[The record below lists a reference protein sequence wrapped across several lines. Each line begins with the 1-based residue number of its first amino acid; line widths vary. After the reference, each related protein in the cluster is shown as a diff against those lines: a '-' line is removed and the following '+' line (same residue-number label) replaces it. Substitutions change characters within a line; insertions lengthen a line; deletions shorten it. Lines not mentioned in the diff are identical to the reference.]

1 MASYGTSILP
11 YLPSRYTTIN
21 ASVDNGKY
29 VLGANGKISCQFN
42 QTDIGKVPK
51 TLIVHAITD
60 RPVDMYEPADYIRIE
75 ARTGA
80 SIKAYT
86 LFPCYM
92 INGVFSAELTF
103 DSEVYEYFTVDI
115 YSKTGITYTTL
126 ELRPELDSDLSTVID
141 GVEQSLPKL
150 LSDYNKGTTTVMQRQ
165 KTIAMITCYLENATD
180 LQGHLEVAYSITE
193 PCKLTLRFF
202 DNGAE
207 ELFAPLEYD
216 LSSARGNVGIP
227 HAYLNRSAGIHSIW
241 VTAQV
246 SAGVLSIRPR
256 GTLFTID
263 GGYMARRLVDI
274 AGDVQD
280 ISIRQLSED
289 FGPDQ
294 VWVVGLD
301 NDVATVR
308 SAAYSIESSYSFE
321 PQYTL
326 GNATM
331 ATIEFDGNWVRREAS
346 DIFTLETEEFP
357 WVFWVDTN
365 EDLYA
370 QKGTDASTLMLLA
383 SGVKYI
389 SAVRGYKSTI
399 YKDKD
404 QGLVVAYVAGEDRG
418 VYYRAFAYSDNGYIW
433 GTPYQLEC
441 NTGATSVAVSRLNDY
456 RLCFAVSYADESI
469 MLITDRTYVA
479 QSIAPEYVRLN
490 VHDQVSCI
498 TSISISDPEISKS
511 FTYKAVA
518 QEGLQTAIVECNRP
532 LFVLGAKEDLIKH
545 VKITGTNATLESI
558 SVTGNIIEISFDK
571 MVTGTVT
578 LSFDYFLQQ
587 CIGSSHIPLPGAV
600 SVVFNYYVY
609 ASSTEHVGLLIS
621 DEVVTLQNKWSERLT
636 AQLSENAKVK
646 VSGDVVSI
654 THYTIGKEYASC
666 AEHLGL
672 SVYGEVC
679 TITQTGTGS
688 SPI

>member
-1 MASYGTSILP
+1 MASYGASILP
-11 YLPSRYTTIN
+11 YLPSRYTTVN
-21 ASVDNGKY
+21 ASVEGGKY
-29 VLGANGKISCQFN
+29 TIGANGKISCQFN
-42 QTDIGKVPK
+42 QTDIGKVPS
-51 TLIVHAITD
+51 TLMVYAVTD
-60 RPVDMYEPADYIRIE
+60 NSVDSYEPTDYIRIE
-75 ARTGA
+75 AKTGA
-80 SIKAYT
+80 SVNAYT
-86 LFPCYM
+86 IFPCYTD
-92 INGVFSAELTF
+92 NGVFSTELKFDAE
-103 DSEVYEYFTVDI
+103 SYEYFTVDL
-115 YSKTGITYTTL
+115 YSATGITYTTL
-126 ELRPELDSDLSTVID
+126 ELRPELDSDISTVID

-227 HAYLNRSAGIHSIW
+227 HAYLNRPAGIHSIW

-308 SAAYSIESSYSFE
+308 STAYSIESSYSFE

-331 ATIEFDGNWVRREAS
+331 AAIEFDGNWVRREAS

-370 QKGTDASTLMLLA
+370 QKGTDTSTLMLLA

-399 YKDKD
+399 YKEKD
-404 QGLVVAYVAGEDRG
+404 QGLVVAYIAGEDRG
-418 VYYRAFAYSDNGYIW
+418 VYYRAFTYSDSGYIW
-433 GTPYQLEC
+433 DTPYQLEC
-441 NTGATSVAVSRLNDY
+441 KTGATSVAVSRLNDY

-479 QSIAPEYVRLN
+479 QSIAPEYARLN

-498 TSISISDPEISKS
+498 TSISISDPEISKA

-518 QEGLQTAIVECNRP
+518 QEGLQTAIVECSRP

-578 LSFDYFLQQ
+578 LGFDYFLQQ
-587 CIGSSHIPLPGAV
+587 CIGSSHIPLPGAI

-636 AQLSENAKVK
+636 AQFSENAKVK

-654 THYTIGKEYASC
+654 THYAISKEYASC

-672 SVYGEVC
+672 SVYDEVC

>member
-1 MASYGTSILP
+1 MASYGASILP
-11 YLPSRYTTIN
+11 YLPSRYTTVN
-21 ASVDNGKY
+21 ASVEGGKY
-29 VLGANGKISCQFN
+29 TIGANGKISCQFN
-42 QTDIGKVPK
+42 QTDIGKVPS
-51 TLIVHAITD
+51 TLMVYAVTD
-60 RPVDMYEPADYIRIE
+60 NSVDSYEPTDYIRIE
-75 ARTGA
+75 AKTGA
-80 SIKAYT
+80 SVNAYT
-86 LFPCYM
+86 IFPCYTD
-92 INGVFSAELTF
+92 NGVFSTELKFDAE
-103 DSEVYEYFTVDI
+103 SYEYFTVDL
-115 YSKTGITYTTL
+115 YSATGITYTTL
-126 ELRPELDSDLSTVID
+126 ELRPELDSDISTVID

-227 HAYLNRSAGIHSIW
+227 HAYLNRPAGIHSIW

-308 SAAYSIESSYSFE
+308 STAYSIESSYSFE

-331 ATIEFDGNWVRREAS
+331 AAIEFDGNWVRREAS

-370 QKGTDASTLMLLA
+370 QKGTDTSTLMLLA

-399 YKDKD
+399 YKEKD
-404 QGLVVAYVAGEDRG
+404 QGLVVAYIAGEDRG
-418 VYYRAFAYSDNGYIW
+418 VYYRAFTYSDSGYIW
-433 GTPYQLEC
+433 DTPYQLEC
-441 NTGATSVAVSRLNDY
+441 KTGATSVAVSRLNDY

-498 TSISISDPEISKS
+498 TSISISDPEISKA

-518 QEGLQTAIVECNRP
+518 QEGLQTAIVECSRP

-545 VKITGTNATLESI
+545 VKTTGTNATLESI

-578 LSFDYFLQQ
+578 LNFDYFLQQ
-587 CIGSSHIPLPGAV
+587 CVGSSHMPLPGAI
-600 SVVFNYYVY
+600 SVVFNYYIY
-609 ASSTEHVGLLIS
+609 ASSTERVGLLIS
-621 DEVVTLQNKWSERLT
+621 DEVVTLRNKWSEKLT
-636 AQLSENAKVK
+636 AQFSENAKVK
-646 VSGDVVSI
+646 VSGDVASI
-654 THYTIGKEYASC
+654 TYCEIGKERTSC

-672 SVYGEVC
+672 SIHGEVC
-679 TITQTGTGS
+679 TIAQSGTGS